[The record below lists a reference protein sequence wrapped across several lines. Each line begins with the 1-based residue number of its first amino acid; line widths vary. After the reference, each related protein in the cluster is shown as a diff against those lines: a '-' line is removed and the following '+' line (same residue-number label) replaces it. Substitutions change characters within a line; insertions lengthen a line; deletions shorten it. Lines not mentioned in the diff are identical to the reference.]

1 MKVFTTINPNDGSD
15 TQLNAISSWTKKY
28 KVYSVNRKD
37 EIEKIKDVY
46 KDVIFIETDDTY
58 LYKNKKLIK
67 LNSILDAIEKTT
79 DGISAIINS
88 DIILND
94 EVELNIKSR
103 YLINGIF
110 IGTRYELDNGR
121 KYPFIYGYDIFIFN
135 SKYSNIFKND
145 NYVIGMPWWDYWF
158 PICALKNRL
167 NIYHIKDEII
177 YHKTHKTNY
186 EHKIWLEFGKH
197 LYNDIIVDT
206 LDSDIILP
214 LSKFYKGEENEPIEV
229 KKFIESKQINISVV

>member
-1 MKVFTTINPNDGSD
+1 MEIFTTINPNDLSD

-28 KVYSVNRKD
+28 KVYSVNTKE
-37 EIEKIKDVY
+37 EIERIKDIY
-46 KDVIFIETDDTY
+46 KDVSFIETDNTY

-94 EVELNIKSR
+94 EVELNIKNR

-110 IGTRYELDNGR
+110 IGTRYELDNGK

-135 SKYSNIFKND
+135 SKYSNVFKND

-186 EHKIWLEFGKH
+186 DTNIWLEFGKN
-197 LYNDIIVDT
+197 LYNDIIVNT
-206 LDSDIILP
+206 LNSEKVISTLEFFTG
-214 LSKFYKGEENEPIEV
+214 KNGEQMDV

>member
-1 MKVFTTINPNDGSD
+1 MEIFTTINPNDLSN

-28 KVYSVNRKD
+28 KVYSVNRKE
-37 EIEKIKDVY
+37 EIERIKDIY
-46 KDVIFIETDDTY
+46 KDVNFIETDDTY

-67 LNSILDAIEKTT
+67 LDSILDSIEKVSS
-79 DGISAIINS
+79 GVSAIINS
-88 DIILND
+88 DIILTD
-94 EVELNIKSR
+94 KLDINIKSR

-110 IGTRYELDNGR
+110 IGTRYELDNGE

-135 SKYSNIFKND
+135 SKYASLFKNKK
-145 NYVIGMPWWDYWF
+145 YVIGMPWWDYWI

-167 NIYHIKDEII
+167 NVYHIKDEII
-177 YHKTHKTNY
+177 YHKTHETNY
-186 EHKIWLEFGKH
+186 EYKIWLEFGRH

-206 LDSDIILP
+206 LDSDTILP

>member
-1 MKVFTTINPNDGSD
+1 MIIFTTINPNDFSD

-37 EIEKIKDVY
+37 EIERIKDIY
-46 KDVIFIETDDTY
+46 KNVNFIETDDTY

-67 LNSILDAIEKTT
+67 LNSILDSIEKVST
-79 DGISAIINS
+79 GVSAIINS
-88 DIILND
+88 DIILTD
-94 EVELNIKSR
+94 GLDINIKNR

-110 IGTRYELDNGR
+110 IGTRYELDNGE

-135 SKYSNIFKND
+135 SKYAPLFKNEK
-145 NYVIGMPWWDYWF
+145 YVIGMPWWDYWI

-167 NIYHIKDEII
+167 NVYHIKDEII
-177 YHKTHKTNY
+177 YHKTHETNY
-186 EHKIWLEFGKH
+186 EHKIWLEFGRH
-197 LYNDIIVDT
+197 LYNDVIVDT
-206 LDSDIILP
+206 LDSDTILP